1 MEYWNLYDYEGKKK
15 KKIALRG
22 SKLND
27 NEYHLVVNAWIKN
40 SNNEYLITQRVA
52 TKSHPLKWECTGG
65 SALLG
70 ETSLEAAIREIREE
84 LGINVS
90 TDSAKHVGR
99 CRRYY
104 ASCPDIFDVW
114 IFYSDVKL
122 EEVTIQEEEV
132 NDVKWAT
139 REEILKLYKENKFEP
154 NTFFE
159 KVINFESDEQRYYIG
174 FNANNAI
181 CNESYFNGSITINP
195 NHEKGNIYYSNRIV
209 KKRDA
214 AFLDEYKGFIKNQV
228 AKICKNDSNVK
239 YFAFNKNVK
248 QLLDNLK
255 INVDSRADFELIDKL
270 NDKKFIRNYLKKYI
284 PIIDAIFI
292 DHKISYEEACKK
304 VNSHE
309 MVIQG
314 KVGAGGN
321 NTFFVDCEEKFQ
333 RYTNSV
339 NHNYFL
345 SKYVV
350 HIPINST
357 LIITE
362 SGKVKLPSSVQL
374 IKLEDDKF
382 KYVGADFIYYDKLSY
397 QVKIKID
404 EYTQIIKEQL
414 QKLGYRGIAGID
426 FIIDENEDVYFM
438 EINPRFQASSFIINQ
453 YLKLYCDTCLAELH
467 SMATN
472 GNYIGNIYLE
482 KIEKSFL
489 NCSDKDDYSIFSNYK
504 IVKNGYFKKNK
515 ESCFRKVYN
524 YSILSSGFFQ
534 KRNND

>member
-90 TDSAKHVGR
+90 KDSAKHVGR

-114 IFYSDVKL
+114 IFYFDVKL
-122 EEVTIQEEEV
+122 EEITTQEEEV

-174 FNANNAI
+174 FNANN
-181 CNESYFNGSITINP
+181 
-195 NHEKGNIYYSNRIV
+195 
-209 KKRDA
+209 D
-214 AFLDEYKGFIKNQV
+214 
-228 AKICKNDSNVK
+228 
-239 YFAFNKNVK
+239 K
-248 QLLDNLK
+248 QLINDFK
-255 INVDSRADFELIDKL
+255 VNVDSRADFKLIDKL

-304 VNSHE
+304 ANSHE

-321 NTFFVDCEEKFQ
+321 NTFYVDCEEKFEH
-333 RYTNSV
+333 YTNSV

-345 SKYVV
+345 AKYVV
-350 HIPINST
+350 HIPVNST

>member
-1 MEYWNLYDYEGKKK
+1 MEYWDLYDYEGKKK
-15 KKIALRG
+15 KKISLRG

-27 NEYHLVVNAWIKN
+27 DEYHLVVNAWIKN

-159 KVINFESDEQRYYIG
+159 KVINLESDEQRYYIG
-174 FNANNAI
+174 FNANN
-181 CNESYFNGSITINP
+181 
-195 NHEKGNIYYSNRIV
+195 
-209 KKRDA
+209 D
-214 AFLDEYKGFIKNQV
+214 
-228 AKICKNDSNVK
+228 
-239 YFAFNKNVK
+239 K
-248 QLLDNLK
+248 QLINDFK

-304 VNSHE
+304 VNSH
-309 MVIQG
+309 
-314 KVGAGGN
+314 
-321 NTFFVDCEEKFQ
+321 
-333 RYTNSV
+333 
-339 NHNYFL
+339 
-345 SKYVV
+345 
-350 HIPINST
+350 
-357 LIITE
+357 
-362 SGKVKLPSSVQL
+362 
-374 IKLEDDKF
+374 
-382 KYVGADFIYYDKLSY
+382 
-397 QVKIKID
+397 
-404 EYTQIIKEQL
+404 
-414 QKLGYRGIAGID
+414 
-426 FIIDENEDVYFM
+426 
-438 EINPRFQASSFIINQ
+438 
-453 YLKLYCDTCLAELH
+453 
-467 SMATN
+467 
-472 GNYIGNIYLE
+472 
-482 KIEKSFL
+482 
-489 NCSDKDDYSIFSNYK
+489 
-504 IVKNGYFKKNK
+504 
-515 ESCFRKVYN
+515 
-524 YSILSSGFFQ
+524 
-534 KRNND
+534 